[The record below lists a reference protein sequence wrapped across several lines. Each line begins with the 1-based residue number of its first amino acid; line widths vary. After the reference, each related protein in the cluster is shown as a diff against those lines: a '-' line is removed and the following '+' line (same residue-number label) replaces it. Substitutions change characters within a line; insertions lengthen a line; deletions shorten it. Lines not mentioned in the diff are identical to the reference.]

1 MTIFGIVNEPKTNK
15 LPSNNFEGLPLP
27 IVEGNLAISLS
38 FEGFP
43 SGSLTIANISS
54 SEITRYRE
62 AYGRVG
68 TKFTLFDNLYMEV
81 ASYSET
87 EDLIQISNSS
97 NVRSY
102 NVSVNLRSGNSTRA
116 GASVEVRS
124 KGTKNKVGDPINL
137 TIDGSLSVANVA
149 SRAGLSYNGFTYNK
163 KIPKKSANF
172 STNFQSLLSE
182 RLRTN
187 LSIVDWTNQIVR
199 TKNYR
204 AGADW
209 EISTNDIIY
218 AIDVARE
225 VPNQY
230 RNTVLSGEDNLPFNK
245 KENKKS
251 LIDVFGRN
259 SKRKNPS
266 IQVTEEG
273 DIRPLVVPADVRKL
287 RGIDMNFDF
296 SGPRKTRKVTT
307 TKNGQPFMEEIFTY
321 GLAYLAQD
329 IRNIKA
335 ETETSDISI
344 PALKSDDPN
353 DWWRLIEY
361 QKTEYIYKSANVTA
375 SVIGKDSE
383 GKRYRGQVVGSSLFN
398 STYLTEINTTGWKL
412 GRFQQEQFD
421 EFGTNLNS
429 LDSRWL
435 TDEIALLENKS
446 SLTAEEE
453 LDLAFAKE
461 QLKSI
466 TFKRFPYRS
475 RTQYHLVPANSIYKN
490 VEQTPF
496 QTQFVDKEEIGVQG
510 TGKVL
515 VAIPDP
521 SYVFPMKVLEE
532 RTLVQSFDQMDHP
545 ENIFIRDDRRKVLED
560 NSFSELQKREALKD
574 LKLIPWL
581 TTGEDTYRATLRQV
595 LPSKNTK
602 NAYGTNRDMSTDLYL
617 EFQSNAS
624 HNDHKFQY
632 SLQEKVFTTTVGQ
645 LPDATVFNYE
655 FEDEKEDDED
665 EGNNSNFEYRIST
678 TSNIEDPILS
688 ESLQYETNSLN
699 KALAIAK
706 CELELDNFLSS
717 YEINLNLAWFYP
729 SFRPG
734 DYITILDD
742 PDKDKLRIKNIS
754 FSINY
759 QGFVNG
765 EILKTSDGTN
775 VTCGVMPD
783 RQISL
788 VRVNKDS
795 SNGDDDLDI
804 KTNIEGSPVFGLSIS
819 PNIRTRR
826 NPSADQ
832 IEEETG
838 RFI

>member
-1 MTIFGIVNEPKTNK
+1 MTIFGLVDEPKTNK

-27 IVEGNLAISLS
+27 IAEGNLAISLS

-43 SGSLTIANISS
+43 SGSLSIDNISS
-54 SEITRYRE
+54 AEISRYRE

-68 TKFTLFDNLYMEV
+68 TKFVLFDNLYMEV

-87 EDLIQISNSS
+87 EDLIQISNGSS
-97 NVRSY
+97 VRSF
-102 NVSVNLRSGNSTRA
+102 NISVNLRSGNAVRA
-116 GASVEVRS
+116 GASVEVKS
-124 KGTKNKVGDPINL
+124 MGTRNAVGDPINL
-137 TIDGSLSVANVA
+137 TINGSLSASSVAA
-149 SRAGLSYNGFTYNK
+149 RAGLRYNGFTYSK

-172 STNFQSLLSE
+172 TTNFQSLLNE
-182 RLRTN
+182 RLRTK
-187 LSIVDWTNQIVR
+187 LSIVDWTDTIVR

-225 VPNQY
+225 VPSQY
-230 RNTVLSGEDNLPFNK
+230 RNTVLTGEDGLPFNK
-245 KENKKS
+245 DKRDKTLAEIFGQNSRRKEPRI
-251 LIDVFGRN
+251 L
-259 SKRKNPS
+259 
-266 IQVTEEG
+266 VTEEG
-273 DIRPLVVPADVRKL
+273 DIRPLLPPPDVRKL
-287 RGIDMNFDF
+287 RTIDMNFDF

-329 IRNIKA
+329 IRNVEA

-344 PALKSDDPN
+344 PALKSDEPS
-353 DWWRLIEY
+353 DWWQLIEY
-361 QKTEYIYKSANVTA
+361 QKTEYIYKSANITA
-375 SVIGKDSE
+375 NVEGRDSE
-383 GKRYRGQVVGSSLFN
+383 GERYRGQIVGSSLFN
-398 STYLTEINTTGWKL
+398 STYLTEIVTTGWKL

-435 TDEIALLENKS
+435 SDEIVLLEDKP
-446 SLTAEEE
+446 SLTPEEE
-453 LDLAFAKE
+453 LDLAYAKA

-490 VEQTPF
+490 IEQAPF
-496 QTQFVDKEEIGVQG
+496 QTQFVDKEEIGVAG

-521 SYVFPMKVLEE
+521 NYIFPMKVLEE
-532 RTLVQSFDQMDHP
+532 RTLVQAFDQMDHP
-545 ENIFIRDDRRKVLED
+545 ENIFIRDDRKKVLED
-560 NSFSELQKREALKD
+560 PSFSELEKQEALKD

-581 TTGEDTYRATLRQV
+581 ITGEDTYRSTLRKV

-602 NAYGTNRDMSTDLYL
+602 NAYGVNRDRETDLYL

-632 SLQEKVFTTTVGQ
+632 SLQEKVFTTSIGQ

-655 FEDEKEDDED
+655 FEDGKDDDKD
-665 EGNNSNFEYRIST
+665 EENNSNFEYRIST
-678 TSNIEDPILS
+678 TNNIEDPVLT

-699 KALAIAK
+699 TALAIAK

-729 SFRPG
+729 RFRPG
-734 DYITILDD
+734 DYITIVDD
-742 PDKDKLRIKNIS
+742 PDKEKLRIKNIS
-754 FSINY
+754 FAIKY

-775 VTCGVMPD
+775 VTCGIMPN
-783 RQISL
+783 RNIRL
-788 VRVNKDS
+788 TRVNKDS
-795 SNGDDDLDI
+795 SNDQDDLDI
-804 KTNIEGSPVFGLSIS
+804 KTNIEGSPVFGLTIA